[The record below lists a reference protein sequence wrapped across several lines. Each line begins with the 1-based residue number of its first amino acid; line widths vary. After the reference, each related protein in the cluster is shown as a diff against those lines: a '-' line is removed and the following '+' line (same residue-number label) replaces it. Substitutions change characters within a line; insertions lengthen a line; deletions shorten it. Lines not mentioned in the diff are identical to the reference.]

1 MRRLVWKVE
10 RSGVRRLAFIEEVG
24 GNRFELLIVDAGGR
38 EVRRT
43 RFGSRALA
51 EDRAALEF
59 GRLIS
64 HGWAEGN
71 DAS

>member
-10 RSGVRRLAFIEEVG
+10 RAGVRRLAFIEEVG
-24 GNRFELLIVDAGGR
+24 GDRFALLIVDGDGQ

-43 RFGSRALA
+43 RFRSRALA
-51 EDRAALEF
+51 EDRAALEY

-64 HGWAEGN
+64 HGWAESN

>member
-1 MRRLVWKVE
+1 MRRLVWQVE
-10 RSGVRRLAFIEEVG
+10 RRGVRRLAFIEDIG
-24 GNRFELLIVDAGGR
+24 DNHFELLIVDGDGH

-43 RFGSRALA
+43 RFRSRALA
-51 EDRAALEF
+51 EDRAALEY

-64 HGWAEGN
+64 QGWAERN